1 MTSFSGDSAR
11 SLAVQPRKIQAKQ
24 RPKNN
29 FTQLLGLQRVNG
41 IYFTFFA
48 VLLLIDSNLT
58 G

>member
-11 SLAVQPRKIQAKQ
+11 SLVLQPRKNQAKQ
-24 RPKNN
+24 RSKNN

-48 VLLLIDSNLT
+48 ALLLIDSNLT